1 MSTLT
6 RDKRQASKPN
16 TSSSVTSTRKP
27 RSTRSTSL
35 VVAANGS
42 GAKEKR
48 SALAYA
54 PNESKAGRAQNV
66 ARPDEA
72 TLKRNAGDS
81 VIARK
86 EASKAKADHV
96 LAKQVLGQ
104 FRSIFAAVRTHF
116 ARVEKAVGIGGA
128 QVWALALIEASP
140 GASLGEIA
148 SGMDVH
154 QSTAS
159 NLVRLLLE
167 AGFIESLR
175 SGDDRRKVE
184 LSITAKGRLLLRK
197 APKPY
202 TGVLPHALA
211 ALSASQLKALRTSLE
226 VVRAQLNVEPALAK
240 KPLATM

>member
-1 MSTLT
+1 VSTLT
-6 RDKRQASKPN
+6 REKRRASKPD
-16 TSSSVTSTRKP
+16 TSLSVKSLRKP
-27 RSTRSTSL
+27 RPTSP
-35 VVAANGS
+35 VVAD
-42 GAKEKR
+42 KR
-48 SALAYA
+48 SAAKAKSKALAYA
-54 PNESKAGRAQNV
+54 PNESQAGRAQSD
-66 ARPDEA
+66 P
-72 TLKRNAGDS
+72 
-81 VIARK
+81 
-86 EASKAKADHV
+86 V
-96 LAKQVLGQ
+96 LAKEVLGQ

>member
-6 RDKRQASKPN
+6 REKRRASKPD
-16 TSSSVTSTRKP
+16 TSSSVKSLRKP
-27 RSTRSTSL
+27 RPTSP
-35 VVAANGS
+35 VVAD
-42 GAKEKR
+42 KR
-48 SALAYA
+48 SAAKAKSKALAYA
-54 PNESKAGRAQNV
+54 PNESQAGRAQSDPV
-66 ARPDEA
+66 FA
-72 TLKRNAGDS
+72 
-81 VIARK
+81 K
-86 EASKAKADHV
+86 E
-96 LAKQVLGQ
+96 VLGQ

>member
-6 RDKRQASKPN
+6 REKRRASKPD
-16 TSSSVTSTRKP
+16 TSSSGKSLRKP
-27 RSTRSTSL
+27 RPTSP
-35 VVAANGS
+35 VVAD
-42 GAKEKR
+42 KR
-48 SALAYA
+48 SAAKAKSKALAYA
-54 PNESKAGRAQNV
+54 PNESQAGRAQSD
-66 ARPDEA
+66 P
-72 TLKRNAGDS
+72 
-81 VIARK
+81 
-86 EASKAKADHV
+86 V
-96 LAKQVLGQ
+96 LAKEVLGQ

>member
-1 MSTLT
+1 
-6 RDKRQASKPN
+6 
-16 TSSSVTSTRKP
+16 
-27 RSTRSTSL
+27 
-35 VVAANGS
+35 
-42 GAKEKR
+42 
-48 SALAYA
+48 LAYP
-54 PNESKAGRAQNV
+54 PNESQAGRAQSD
-66 ARPDEA
+66 P
-72 TLKRNAGDS
+72 
-81 VIARK
+81 
-86 EASKAKADHV
+86 V
-96 LAKQVLGQ
+96 LAKEVLGQ

>member
-1 MSTLT
+1 MRVSTLT
-6 RDKRQASKPN
+6 REKRQTPKPN
-16 TSSSVTSTRKP
+16 VSSAVKSTRKP
-27 RSTRSTSL
+27 RSTSL
-35 VVAANGS
+35 
-42 GAKEKR
+42 GA
-48 SALAYA
+48 
-54 PNESKAGRAQNV
+54 
-66 ARPDEA
+66 ARPNKA
-72 TLKRNAGDS
+72 TLKQ
-81 VIARK
+81 IADDLVVNRR
-86 EASKAKADHV
+86 EASKAKTDQV
-96 LAKQVLGQ
+96 LAKEVLGQ

-175 SGDDRRKVE
+175 SGEDRRKVE

-211 ALSASQLKALRTSLE
+211 ALSANQLKALRTSLE
-226 VVRAQLNVEPALAK
+226 VVRTQLNVEPALAK

>member
-1 MSTLT
+1 MSTSSREKKHVLKLDPSPST
-6 RDKRQASKPN
+6 KSAGKRITTPPVVLPK
-16 TSSSVTSTRKP
+16 TSSERSKARASTNGRTESKVGRGQRFLGTKDDSALTGGG
-27 RSTRSTSL
+27 RSRIADK
-35 VVAANGS
+35 AATKGQS
-42 GAKEKR
+42 EHMLAKE
-48 SALAYA
+48 
-54 PNESKAGRAQNV
+54 
-66 ARPDEA
+66 
-72 TLKRNAGDS
+72 
-81 VIARK
+81 
-86 EASKAKADHV
+86 
-96 LAKQVLGQ
+96 VLGQ

-167 AGFIESLR
+167 AGYIESLR

-211 ALSASQLKALRTSLE
+211 ALSAAQLKMLRVSLAA
-226 VVRAQLNVEPALAK
+226 VSDHLNVEPAHAK